1 MLFYISRNIADYVNR
16 NILQRQRGKASKEE
30 DKMDTMISYY
40 GSGWMLG
47 TGDVQGRPDK
57 TMTEK
62 EWKAYLKKID
72 EVEEVIREQI
82 REEGEQ
88 NLAQADDA
96 RERRREI
103 WQEQW
108 EEMGLSMYNVKIV
121 QEAGMSD
128 HELLVQEPEASKQ
141 WVPYSE
147 YMQGNNIVYNGVV
160 FGCDPEHHTIFLG
173 DVSDVKN
180 VINIP
185 LASGG
190 VLLVNRNQVGSLA
203 KAIGMFSAED
213 VGRILRAL
221 EEDKQI
227 QKNLHTIEEEEKKTV
242 ENLASD
248 TEADEEK

>member
-1 MLFYISRNIADYVNR
+1 
-16 NILQRQRGKASKEE
+16 
-30 DKMDTMISYY
+30 MDTMISYY

-88 NLAQADDA
+88 NLAQADAA

-121 QEAGMSD
+121 QEAGVSD